1 MYFHQN
7 ILQIIRICRVKSCE
21 HFMCSRC
28 QNSKYLNCTG
38 IYVPSNA
45 VIKNYIGL
53 FVIVFEMHFGDISN
67 VEFSKISVL
76 HTNWTV
82 KFVFFCCCCR
92 PSFYLWNGRQHHE
105 ISVQINRWIEFS
117 GQKWHGG
124 VDLCNSGQ
132 NGSRTGGQI

>member
-38 IYVPSNA
+38 IYVLSNA

-53 FVIVFEMHFGDISN
+53 FVIVFEMHFGDNSN
-67 VEFSKISVL
+67 VEFSKISS
-76 HTNWTV
+76 T
-82 KFVFFCCCCR
+82 K
-92 PSFYLWNGRQHHE
+92 
-105 ISVQINRWIEFS
+105 
-117 GQKWHGG
+117 
-124 VDLCNSGQ
+124 
-132 NGSRTGGQI
+132 

>member
-38 IYVPSNA
+38 IYVLSNA

-67 VEFSKISVL
+67 VEFSKISVTKSNVK
-76 HTNWTV
+76 TNYIPTGQSSLKLFYV
-82 KFVFFCCCCR
+82 VGPLFIYVMVDNIMKFQ
-92 PSFYLWNGRQHHE
+92 S
-105 ISVQINRWIEFS
+105 
-117 GQKWHGG
+117 K
-124 VDLCNSGQ
+124 
-132 NGSRTGGQI
+132 TGGLNFLK